1 VERHT
6 SPVPTWLEIREPG
19 SGKLLCKYDPERE
32 LLEIVRR
39 RVRTIIDLKQYR
51 DRYKEAED
59 A

>member
-1 VERHT
+1 
-6 SPVPTWLEIREPG
+6 VPTWLEIREPG